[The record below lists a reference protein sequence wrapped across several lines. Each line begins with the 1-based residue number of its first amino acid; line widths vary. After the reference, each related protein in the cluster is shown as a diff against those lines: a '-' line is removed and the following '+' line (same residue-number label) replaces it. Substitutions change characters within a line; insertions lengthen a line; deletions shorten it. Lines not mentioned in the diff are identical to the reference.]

1 MIFRISLNRMIKKLL
16 IVLLVG
22 LALFFGWRWYAQRGQ
37 TPAAPPA
44 ASGPPKKAMAMPVKA
59 AQAKREA
66 IAAKVEAVGD
76 LVAGESVVLRP
87 EITGRISAI
96 RFEEGRKVKAGDVL
110 VELNADEQR
119 SALAQSLSSVQVEQ
133 QSFQRIRD
141 VRAKNLISQ
150 QQYDESL
157 ARLQNAQ
164 ALLERDKVRLSRT
177 VLQAPFDGI
186 VGLRQVSLGD
196 YVSPGQAL
204 VNLESVDPIK
214 LDFKL
219 PEKYAGK
226 VAKGLKLEVG
236 VDAWPGRTFAGEVQA
251 VDPKLD
257 DASRTVRVRARL
269 ANADLALKPGLF
281 ARLVLDLG
289 YARPA
294 LFVPEQAVEAK
305 GSTFS
310 LFRVVD
316 GKAVLTP
323 VKTGARRPG
332 FVEIVEGIKAED
344 SVVIDGQLK
353 LRDGMPVM
361 VLDKV
366 AP

>member
-1 MIFRISLNRMIKKLL
+1 MIKKL
-16 IVLLVG
+16 ISVLF
-22 LALFFGWRWYAQRGQ
+22 LAAAVFFGWRWYVQHAAQ
-37 TPAAPPA
+37 PAAALP
-44 ASGPPKKAMAMPVKA
+44 SGPPPMMMAMPVKA

-66 IAAKVEAVGD
+66 VSAKVEAVGD

-87 EITGRISAI
+87 EIVGRISAI
-96 RFEEGRKVKAGDVL
+96 RFEEGHKVKAGDVL
-110 VELNADEQR
+110 VELNAEEQR
-119 SALAQSLSSVQVEQ
+119 SALAQSQASVQVER

-141 VRAKNLISQ
+141 VLAKNLVSQ

-164 ALLERDKVRLSRT
+164 ALLERDRVRLSRT

-214 LDFKL
+214 LDFRL
-219 PEKYAGK
+219 PEKYSGK
-226 VAKGLKLEVG
+226 VVKGLRLVVS
-236 VDAWPGRTFAGEVQA
+236 VDAWPGRVFSGEILA

-257 DASRTVRVRARL
+257 EASRTVKVRARL
-269 ANADLALKPGLF
+269 VNADLALKPGMF
-281 ARLVLDLG
+281 ARVVLDFG
-289 YARPA
+289 AIRHA
-294 LFVPEQAVEAK
+294 LFVPEQALEAK
-305 GSTFS
+305 GSTS
-310 LFRVVD
+310 SVFRVVD
-316 GKAVLTP
+316 GKALLTP
-323 VKTGARRPG
+323 VKIGERRPG
-332 FVEIVEGIKAED
+332 FVEIAEGVNAED
-344 SVVIDGQLK
+344 WVVVDGQLK

-361 VLDKV
+361 VMGKA